1 MIWAADLGRFY
12 FLIPLNQLA
21 KQEQYSSNLVLI
33 LPSLGGLS
41 CLLVC
46 ASPAGLF
53 SLYFLIKIPLAPERD
68 SMIQSGLVFLV
79 FFLFLFLGFFLSVKS
94 FCFNVASGR
103 IAFTYNWGLHMTAV
117 LRERGLLGVAEDQA
131 LPQWCLYVLFQAWFE
146 ALSTPLKEW
155 NGIETRE
162 FTAEFSY
169 KHSEL
174 VGIPFGEIRRKMAL
188 SEGIE

>member
-1 MIWAADLGRFY
+1 MILKSTRVLYSVLSFRKAKRYFLSCASHASDPNWINCAMIWATDLGRFY

-33 LPSLGGLS
+33 LPNLGGLS

-94 FCFNVASGR
+94 LF
-103 IAFTYNWGLHMTAV
+103 V
-117 LRERGLLGVAEDQA
+117 LTWPLAGLLSPTTEDCIW
-131 LPQWCLYVLFQAWFE
+131 LPCWG
-146 ALSTPLKEW
+146 S
-155 NGIETRE
+155 
-162 FTAEFSY
+162 
-169 KHSEL
+169 
-174 VGIPFGEIRRKMAL
+174 VGC
-188 SEGIE
+188 